1 MDRVPTIYPRGM
13 ATHTDHIAAAEMA
26 ELTGQGLLE
35 AREKMVADG
44 YGMWDIKDAGD
55 RIAHVQ
61 LMAELQSRYP
71 DDSVLS
77 EEASAAERHDA
88 TRLSA
93 ERVWI
98 IDPVDGTREYG
109 EGRDDWAVHVALVE
123 DGQPTAAAVSL
134 PGLGMVLGTLDP
146 PTPPAPAQKR
156 RLVVSRTRPAPEA
169 RMLADVLDAELVPM
183 GSAGAKAMAVVL
195 GHADV
200 YVHSGGQFEWDSAA
214 PVGVARAAGLW
225 CSRTDGTPLMYN
237 RIDTYLPDL
246 LICHHEDA
254 QRILDIIN

>member
-1 MDRVPTIYPRGM
+1 M
-13 ATHTDHIAAAEMA
+13 ATNTDHIAAAEMA
-26 ELTGQGLLE
+26 EATGRELLA
-35 AREKMVADG
+35 ARDKMQADG
-44 YGMWDIKDAGD
+44 FGLWDIKDAGD
-55 RIAHVQ
+55 EIAHVALMTQ
-61 LMAELQSRYP
+61 LQERFP
-71 DDSVLS
+71 NDSVLS
-77 EEASAAERHDA
+77 EEATAAERHDA

-123 DGQPTAAAVSL
+123 DGRPTAAAVAL
-134 PGLGMVLGTLDP
+134 PGMGVVLGTAEPHSAPD
-146 PTPPAPAQKR
+146 PAPTR

-169 RMLADVLDAELVPM
+169 RMLAEVLGADLIPM

-195 GHADV
+195 GNADV

-214 PVGVARAAGLW
+214 PVGVALAAGLW
-225 CSRTDGTPLMYN
+225 CSRIDGSPLAYN

-246 LICHHEDA
+246 LICHQQDA
-254 QRILDIIN
+254 QRILDVIN